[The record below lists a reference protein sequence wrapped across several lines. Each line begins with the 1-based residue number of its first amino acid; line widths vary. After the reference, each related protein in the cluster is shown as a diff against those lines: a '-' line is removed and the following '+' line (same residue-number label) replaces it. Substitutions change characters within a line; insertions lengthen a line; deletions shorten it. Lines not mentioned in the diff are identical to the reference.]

1 MNAVMKQHPAN
12 VWREELVA
20 LLPRLRRYAVSLT
33 GTVHDGEDLLHSTVE
48 RALARVDQFK
58 QGTDL
63 DRWLFRI
70 CKNLWLD
77 EVRSRKVRGETSKP
91 ETPKDEPWVD
101 GENQATAAIGLSEL
115 GAMLS
120 KLQDD
125 HREVLLLIVVEGYS
139 YKEAAEQLE
148 LPIGTIMSRLARARS
163 KLVELSAQAHEGNEN
178 VVPFGRER
186 ER

>member
-1 MNAVMKQHPAN
+1 MKQYPAN
-12 VWREELVA
+12 AWREELVA
-20 LLPRLRRYAVSLT
+20 MLPRLRRYAVSLT
-33 GTVHDGEDLLHSTVE
+33 GTLHDGEDLLHSTVE
-48 RALARVDQFK
+48 RALLRVNQFK

-77 EVRSRKVRGETSKP
+77 EVRSRKVRGETIKP
-91 ETPKDEPWVD
+91 ETTMDEPCVD
-101 GENQATAAIGLSEL
+101 GESQATAAIGLSEL

-120 KLQDD
+120 QMQDD
-125 HREVLLLIVVEGYS
+125 HREILLLIAVEGYS

-163 KLVELSAQAHEGNEN
+163 KLVELSAQARGGNEN